1 MSVIFSGLQRL
12 TFGVENQLNWNFFEV
27 TDVTTING
35 EKNLMELSIDSGHE
49 ILLDQCFEVEYEGTS
64 TEVITTSERYLLNGQ
79 KMMVL
84 ENAVFFVPRIFF
96 TFRPAYACQLSIR
109 FIVKMLTGIEDP
121 AGIGFVIRNNC
132 KNLTR
137 YFGNIK
143 IVADFV
149 HTGKILQNPSQY
161 SGELIKQIL
170 MSLVEYF
177 GMQISDNFFNVAVS
191 HLIQFGDGCSI
202 LNNDKQIRTCNDGVY
217 KNLKNA
223 ELCMYTADFVCVVC
237 SQYFLENCGLEVLY

>member
-1 MSVIFSGLQRL
+1 MGLKMSVIFSGLQRL

-109 FIVKMLTGIEDP
+109 FIVKMLIGIEDP

-132 KNLTR
+132 KKK
-137 YFGNIK
+137 YI
-143 IVADFV
+143 A
-149 HTGKILQNPSQY
+149 
-161 SGELIKQIL
+161 
-170 MSLVEYF
+170 
-177 GMQISDNFFNVAVS
+177 
-191 HLIQFGDGCSI
+191 
-202 LNNDKQIRTCNDGVY
+202 
-217 KNLKNA
+217 
-223 ELCMYTADFVCVVC
+223 
-237 SQYFLENCGLEVLY
+237 LY